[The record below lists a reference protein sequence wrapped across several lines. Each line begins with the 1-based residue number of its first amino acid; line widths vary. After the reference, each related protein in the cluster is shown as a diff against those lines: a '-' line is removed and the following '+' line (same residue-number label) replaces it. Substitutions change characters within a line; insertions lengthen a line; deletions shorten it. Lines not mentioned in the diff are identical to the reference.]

1 MRSPTADEFAQ
12 ERMIRNGLALDVL
25 MWSGYLVLALWTGAL
40 TIIAECLQ
48 SGITLGLTTL
58 SLVVLRRINRGRLA
72 DYDFGYGK
80 LEQAVSLLTALS
92 IIGGALFVAGEIAQ
106 RVRHLPEPETTGLLV
121 ALAVVSLDFV
131 VDVSVLVGMTRAAR
145 GTVSPVVDAER
156 KSRLTR
162 CVASSVV
169 VMSVGVSA
177 VFGGAVGVWADL
189 VGSGFLA
196 CFMVW
201 LAFGI
206 ARRVLPDLLDKALSD
221 ELQIHI
227 NRALVAHFEWYDAL
241 GRVRSRRAGSRYIVE
256 IELGFDPA
264 LPLGEVVRRLE
275 HMRLELE
282 RDLPGSHI
290 VLIPTAA
297 A

>member
-1 MRSPTADEFAQ
+1 MRTPTADEIAQ
-12 ERMIRNGLALDVL
+12 ERMIRNGLCLDVL
-25 MWSGYLVLALWTGAL
+25 MWSGYLLLAIWTGAL
-40 TIIAECLQ
+40 TIVAECLQ

-80 LEQAVSLLTALS
+80 LEQAVSMVTALS
-92 IIGGALFVAGEIAQ
+92 IIGGALFVAGEIFERA
-106 RVRHLPEPETTGLLV
+106 RNLPEAEPSGLLV
-121 ALAVVSLDFV
+121 ALAVVTLDFV
-131 VDVSVLVGMTRAAR
+131 VDVSVLIGMTRAAR

-177 VFGGAVGVWADL
+177 LLGGAVGVWADL
-189 VGSGFLA
+189 AGSAFLSV
-196 CFMVW
+196 FMVW
-201 LAFGI
+201 LAWGI
-206 ARRVLPDLLDKALSD
+206 ARRVLPDLLDKALDD
-221 ELQIHI
+221 ELQLHI
-227 NRALVAHFEWYDAL
+227 NRALVEHFEWYDAL
-241 GRVRSRRAGSRYIVE
+241 GRVRSRRAGSRYVVE

-264 LPLGEVVRRLE
+264 LPLGEVVRRMGLLRE
-275 HMRLELE
+275 QLE
-282 RDLPGSHI
+282 RDLPGSHV

-297 A
+297 

>member
-1 MRSPTADEFAQ
+1 
-12 ERMIRNGLALDVL
+12 
-25 MWSGYLVLALWTGAL
+25 
-40 TIIAECLQ
+40 
-48 SGITLGLTTL
+48 
-58 SLVVLRRINRGRLA
+58 
-72 DYDFGYGK
+72 
-80 LEQAVSLLTALS
+80 
-92 IIGGALFVAGEIAQ
+92 
-106 RVRHLPEPETTGLLV
+106 
-121 ALAVVSLDFV
+121 
-131 VDVSVLVGMTRAAR
+131 
-145 GTVSPVVDAER
+145 
-156 KSRLTR
+156 
-162 CVASSVV
+162 
-169 VMSVGVSA
+169 MSVGVSA

-282 RDLPGSHI
+282 RDLPGRPTSS
-290 VLIPTAA
+290 LIPTAA